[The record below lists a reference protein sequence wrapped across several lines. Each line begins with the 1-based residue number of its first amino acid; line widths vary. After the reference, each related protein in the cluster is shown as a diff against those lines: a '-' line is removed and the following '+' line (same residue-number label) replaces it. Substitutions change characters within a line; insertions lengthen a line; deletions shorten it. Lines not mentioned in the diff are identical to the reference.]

1 MEQQNH
7 FYLQGIWQISFKHLQ
22 CLSMMRATASYIL
35 QPMVQKLSCEV
46 GDSNYIHE
54 VHEHSD
60 STDTLL
66 CNLKSTL

>member
-1 MEQQNH
+1 
-7 FYLQGIWQISFKHLQ
+7 
-22 CLSMMRATASYIL
+22 MRATASHIL
-35 QPMVQKLSCEV
+35 LPMAQKYSCEV

-66 CNLKSTL
+66 FNLNSTL